1 MKSKGLDF
9 PDNFMDIFGF
19 HRANEVEQVNRQK
32 ELELMADFDEDKY
45 IQPFCKRKKCNL
57 CNSLSEYGED
67 GDGCEALDKHIKEMY
82 QMVLAKRIK
91 TTANKEKKK

>member
-32 ELELMADFDEDKY
+32 ELELILM
-45 IQPFCKRKKCNL
+45 L
-57 CNSLSEYGED
+57 CCRLKSSRTWWS
-67 GDGCEALDKHIKEMY
+67 I
-82 QMVLAKRIK
+82 
-91 TTANKEKKK
+91 